1 MTARGTPTPTE
12 CEEFED
18 AYALAWDFWLE
29 LHTSRV
35 SKKRFHSTASYLDSL
50 PGVSEY
56 FRRLCRFDVVC
67 QDGAWVLRPAS

>member
-1 MTARGTPTPTE
+1 MTPRGTPTPTE
-12 CEEFED
+12 CEEFEG

-29 LHTSRV
+29 LHTSKV
-35 SKKRFHSTASYLDSL
+35 SKKRFQSTTTYLDSI

-56 FRRLCRFDVVC
+56 FRRLCRFDVEI